1 MTRLVGFIIEILLLH
16 DCICISCVLCII
28 IMEGTLSARVRV
40 VYDVCASC
48 IFNLLLSLGGGAK
61 IHNKVF

>member
-1 MTRLVGFIIEILLLH
+1 MIAYAYR
-16 DCICISCVLCII
+16 VLCII
-28 IMEGTLSARVRV
+28 IMEGSLSARVRV

-61 IHNKVF
+61 IHNKVL